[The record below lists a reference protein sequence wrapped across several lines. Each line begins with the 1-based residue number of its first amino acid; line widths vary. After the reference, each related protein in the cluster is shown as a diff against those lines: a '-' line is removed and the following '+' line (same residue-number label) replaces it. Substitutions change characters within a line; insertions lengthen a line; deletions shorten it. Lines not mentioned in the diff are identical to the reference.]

1 MGSQHES
8 SLVLLP
14 TSPVVA
20 ASASGSSPVQSVE
33 VGPNLLTRDGVILR
47 QTLLGPPSPGA
58 FTRPSSA
65 PASLTLPPPVSDL
78 PAPREL
84 TFEDLGDDLAP
95 EGSLMAAQSP
105 NLCPLDPEKEVES
118 EAGIFEPPPA
128 LQRLRGRSNRAA
140 YIVWRRRSSARHAL
154 VSGTP
159 SPLATLLARSTETPA
174 ASPVSRPTTGPP
186 SVTSSTA
193 ASVASPDSQPHTPLF
208 SQAVAAAAW
217 R

>member
-1 MGSQHES
+1 M
-8 SLVLLP
+8 
-14 TSPVVA
+14 VA

-105 NLCPLDPEKEVES
+105 NLCTLDPEKEVES
-118 EAGIFEPPPA
+118 GDFEP
-128 LQRLRGRSNRAA
+128 RLCTQLRRAVQSEAA
-140 YIVWRRRSSARHAL
+140 Y
-154 VSGTP
+154 VSGRRVVGLSCSSQWNPIPT
-159 SPLATLLARSTETPA
+159 SNILAGR
-174 ASPVSRPTTGPP
+174 
-186 SVTSSTA
+186 
-193 ASVASPDSQPHTPLF
+193 
-208 SQAVAAAAW
+208 
-217 R
+217 

>member
-1 MGSQHES
+1 M
-8 SLVLLP
+8 
-14 TSPVVA
+14 VA

-105 NLCPLDPEKEVES
+105 NLCSLDPEKEVES

-128 LQRLRGRSNRAA
+128 LRAQLSGPVQCGSPL
-140 YIVWRRRSSARHAL
+140 IVYERRRESSARHAL
-154 VSGTP
+154 VSGTH
-159 SPLATLLARSTETPA
+159 
-174 ASPVSRPTTGPP
+174 
-186 SVTSSTA
+186 
-193 ASVASPDSQPHTPLF
+193 PH
-208 SQAVAAAAW
+208 
-217 R
+217 